1 MMNNQM
7 LTMLQQIKANPLQM
21 LRQKFNIPDNISAS
35 PEEIIQHLLNSGQ
48 ISQQQVNNI
57 MQMRKMFMK

>member
-21 LRQKFNIPDNISAS
+21 LRQKFDIPDNISAS

>member
-7 LTMLQQIKANPLQM
+7 LTMLQQMKANPLQM

>member
-21 LRQKFNIPDNISAS
+21 LRQRFNIPDNISAS